1 MQTTS
6 RLSAVIHREGNW
18 FVSLCPEIDVASQGG
33 TVEEA
38 IENLREAVQ
47 LYLEDEDV
55 VLPDGETIVTTFEVT
70 YERPSDIV
78 SV

>member
-47 LYLEDEDV
+47 LYLEDF
-55 VLPDGETIVTTFEVT
+55 TC
-70 YERPSDIV
+70 
-78 SV
+78 

>member
-1 MQTTS
+1 MS
-6 RLSAVIHREGNW
+6 PAR
-18 FVSLCPEIDVASQGG
+18 GG

-47 LYLEDEDV
+47 LYLDDADV

-70 YERPSDIV
+70 
-78 SV
+78 